1 MEPNEEPTVTGRL
14 GPLFMR
20 ELVKVIG
27 VFISP
32 SFPVQLIPMLS
43 LANLF
48 HGSDS
53 LNMSSRTQP
62 IFEPISRDLTDPVY
76 SDKLSKS
83 LIERGRPIRDDLE
96 AISPEEFDPR
106 VPYGWGF
113 FIYRAV
119 FGDGTDARFAEGL
132 TRLEKWLRWEVRD
145 SRYSG
150 FDEAAIWKEHPE
162 YMPAPGEPDVTDEVA
177 ARMWNEV
184 IEEYPDAEEII
195 TAPEGSEDFSPIG
208 RDFAAR
214 VESFD
219 INTGPQDEKDR
230 RRNTR
235 YETCLIIDGR
245 VLEML
250 EGLPAATPSV
260 VPLPTSSPESQ
271 QAKQILH
278 ENWVWILDRE
288 TAIDREMGD
297 VQEFPPWIRI
307 RLDSL
312 RFFFFRSALGYVTK
326 DWQSL
331 VEEDKT
337 NWDTVRWWNTLAR
350 SSNEIRRA
358 SRAASSN
365 TFVLY

>member
-1 MEPNEEPTVTGRL
+1 M
-14 GPLFMR
+14 
-20 ELVKVIG
+20 
-27 VFISP
+27 S
-32 SFPVQLIPMLS
+32 
-43 LANLF
+43 
-48 HGSDS
+48 
-53 LNMSSRTQP
+53 SSRTQP

-76 SDKLSKS
+76 PDNPSKS
-83 LIERGRPIRDDLE
+83 FIERDRSIRGDLE
-96 AISPEEFDPR
+96 AIKQEEFDPR

-132 TRLEKWLRWEVRD
+132 NRLENWLRWEVRN
-145 SRYSG
+145 SRYNSVE
-150 FDEAAIWKEHPE
+150 EAETWERFPD

-184 IEEYPDAEEII
+184 VEEYPDAQEII
-195 TAPEGSEDFSPIG
+195 TEPEGSEDFSPIG

-219 INTGPQDEKDR
+219 INTGPQDEDDR

-250 EGLPAATPSV
+250 EGLPADTPPV
-260 VPLPTSSPESQ
+260 VPLPISSPERQ
-271 QAKQILH
+271 QAAQILRD
-278 ENWVWILDRE
+278 NWVWILDRE
-288 TAIDREMGD
+288 TAIDREEGD

-307 RLDSL
+307 RLRSL
-312 RFFFFRSALGYVTK
+312 RFFFFRSALGYVTT

-331 VEEDKT
+331 VEEDKK
-337 NWDTVRWWNTLAR
+337 NWDTVRWWNSVAPTF
-350 SSNEIRRA
+350 NQVRRA
-358 SRAASSN
+358 SRAAPPD
-365 TFVLY
+365 TVALF